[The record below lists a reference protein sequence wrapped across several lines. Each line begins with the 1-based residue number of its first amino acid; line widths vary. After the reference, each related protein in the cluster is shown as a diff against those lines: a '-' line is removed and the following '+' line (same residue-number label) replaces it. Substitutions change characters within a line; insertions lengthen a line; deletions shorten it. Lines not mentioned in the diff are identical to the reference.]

1 MEMPGVRWI
10 RRLYHSG
17 VATLMAADPFGF
29 DETA

>member
-17 VATLMAADPFGF
+17 VAPLMVADLFRF